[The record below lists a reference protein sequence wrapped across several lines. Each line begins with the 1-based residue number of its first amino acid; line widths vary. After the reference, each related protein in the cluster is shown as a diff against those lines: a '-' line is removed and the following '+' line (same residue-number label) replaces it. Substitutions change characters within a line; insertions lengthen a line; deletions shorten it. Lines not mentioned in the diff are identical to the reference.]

1 MADLMEKLDG
11 PRTAQQELFYDLEDA
26 TAVLAWS
33 VAELTTVAGLAK
45 SPDEAIALNLE
56 QSCIDLGKLAEKL
69 SDADAI
75 ALMGLVGTLYEEA
88 DRLVGYAE
96 EVKTC
101 RIKRATE

>member
-1 MADLMEKLDG
+1 MSLTKPNQQLRRDLK
-11 PRTAQQELFYDLEDA
+11 
-26 TAVLAWS
+26 
-33 VAELTTVAGLAK
+33 
-45 SPDEAIALNLE
+45 AIAFNLE
-56 QSCIDLGKLAEKL
+56 QSCVDLGRLASRL

-96 EVKTC
+96 EVKTG